1 LLLAVSFTVLDGK
14 NTAEY
19 VRSDTLWV
27 IIILHPEKCIK
38 FVLLSIGNEA
48 LARLIR
54 PKSSPD
60 ISIALLAFA
69 AVVFRAELAV
79 YLAALSLVL
88 LLRSKIRF
96 GRLVAVGVISSVC
109 SVCKYSPFTSLVV
122 LTYFGIV
129 LSVSVDSYF
138 WQKWPM
144 WPELHGI
151 YFNVVQG
158 KSSDWG
164 VSILSIHIET

>member
-1 LLLAVSFTVLDGK
+1 M
-14 NTAEY
+14 
-19 VRSDTLWV
+19 LWG
-27 IIILHPEKCIK
+27 
-38 FVLLSIGNEA
+38 IGNEA

-54 PKSSPD
+54 PRSSPD

-109 SVCKYSPFTSLVV
+109 SVCK
-122 LTYFGIV
+122 
-129 LSVSVDSYF
+129 
-138 WQKWPM
+138 
-144 WPELHGI
+144 
-151 YFNVVQG
+151 
-158 KSSDWG
+158 
-164 VSILSIHIET
+164 